1 MITIFVLLG
10 LGFFAGGVAA
20 IVDGWPYLLLERGF
34 TQVIV
39 GSVAVTAG
47 IILLALSR
55 VLVELRRV
63 KATIAGALTVS
74 SAGLSAGEAAR
85 ASVGMGEDLRTTPG
99 EAQSALPSLGTVAAG
114 AGLVAAGG
122 ALAASMREGAEDA
135 PAAVQETPE
144 PLIND
149 LFDEITIPSE
159 PAVEPHVGAA
169 DAAEESEKD
178 RADVPTAEMHEP
190 HEPEAAVPELAPD
203 AVTPAVAA
211 SFATQHEGEAARE
224 EEDADTDAAA
234 SDEEQRST
242 SPQSPT
248 WWPQVD
254 RPGRDESERAPL
266 EADDFGAL
274 RQHLS
279 FGPQRPEAQPEPEPE
294 PEPDLPV
301 GETSFDQRDREIDD
315 AAAWMA
321 PAFGRREPPFGE
333 PEQVADEPT
342 IPRWPPLTSG
352 APRLEPDV
360 ESADSPEVQPETA
373 ETEARVE
380 PVFEEAEAANEPL
393 DEAEEAVSGDETEAV
408 PEAPRPATS
417 DEGVVGAYQVGDT
430 HFTMYADGSIQART
444 PDGEY
449 KFASMDELKT
459 YLASEKSRLGG

>member
-63 KATIAGALTVS
+63 KAAIVGA
-74 SAGLSAGEAAR
+74 AGLSAGEAAR

-99 EAQSALPSLGTVAAG
+99 EAQSALPGLGTVAAG

-122 ALAASMREGAEDA
+122 ALAASMRGGAEDA
-135 PAAVQETPE
+135 PAAVEEVPE
-144 PLIND
+144 PVIND

-159 PAVEPHVGAA
+159 PPVEPHPGAG
-169 DAAEESEKD
+169 EKD
-178 RADVPTAEMHEP
+178 RADVPTAEVHEP
-190 HEPEAAVPELAPD
+190 REPEAVVPELAPD

-254 RPGRDESERAPL
+254 RPGGDESERAPV

-279 FGPQRPEAQPEPEPE
+279 FGPQRPESQPELE

-360 ESADSPEVQPETA
+360 ESSDSPEVQPETA

-408 PEAPRPATS
+408 PEPPRPATS

>member
-10 LGFFAGGVAA
+10 LGFFAGGIAA

-47 IILLALSR
+47 VILLALSW

-63 KATIAGALTVS
+63 RVAIAGALTVP
-74 SAGLSAGEAAR
+74 SAGPSAGEAAR
-85 ASVGMGEDLRTTPG
+85 ASMGMGEGARTIPG
-99 EAQSALPSLGTVAAG
+99 EAQSTLPGLGTVAAG

-122 ALAASMREGAEDA
+122 ALAASMRGGAEDA
-135 PAAVQETPE
+135 PTAAQDLPE
-144 PLIND
+144 PVISD
-149 LFDEITIPSE
+149 LFDEIAHPLDLPAE
-159 PAVEPHVGAA
+159 RREEAAHAVEEP
-169 DAAEESEKD
+169 EEG
-178 RADVPTAEMHEP
+178 RGDVPAAEMHEP
-190 HEPEAAVPELAPD
+190 HKTEAVLPELAPD
-203 AVTPAVAA
+203 AATPSVAA
-211 SFATQHEGEAARE
+211 SFVTQHEDEAARE

-234 SDEEQRST
+234 SDEVQRSS
-242 SPQSPT
+242 SPQAPA

-254 RPGRDESERAPL
+254 TPRRDEAEPSV

-279 FGPQRPEAQPEPEPE
+279 FGPQRPEAHSEPE

-301 GETSFDQRDREIDD
+301 GETSFDQRDREIDE

-333 PEQVADEPT
+333 PEQVADEPA

-360 ESADSPEVQPETA
+360 ESADSPEVQPET
-373 ETEARVE
+373 TEAESRIE
-380 PVFEEAEAANEPL
+380 PVFEESEAAGEPQ
-393 DEAEEAVSGDETEAV
+393 DEAEEAISGEETETV
-408 PEAPRPATS
+408 PEPPRPATS

>member
-10 LGFFAGGVAA
+10 LGFFAGGIAA
-20 IVDGWPYLLLERGF
+20 IVNGWPYLVLERGF
-34 TQVIV
+34 TLVIA
-39 GSVAVTAG
+39 GSVAVAAG
-47 IILLALSR
+47 IILLALSW

-63 KATIAGALTVS
+63 RVAIADARTVP
-74 SAGLSAGEAAR
+74 SAGPSAADAAR
-85 ASVGMGEDLRTTPG
+85 ASVEMDDDVRTIPG
-99 EAQSALPSLGTVAAG
+99 EARSTLPGLGTVAAG

-122 ALAASMREGAEDA
+122 ALAASMRGGAEDA
-135 PAAVQETPE
+135 PAAAQDLPE
-144 PLIND
+144 PVISD
-149 LFDEITIPSE
+149 LFDEITHPSE
-159 PAVEPHVGAA
+159 LPADRREEAIDAVEEPEKGGA
-169 DAAEESEKD
+169 DA
-178 RADVPTAEMHEP
+178 PTAELHEP
-190 HEPEAAVPELAPD
+190 HETEAVLPELAPD
-203 AVTPAVAA
+203 VVTPSIAA
-211 SFATQHEGEAARE
+211 SFVTQHEDEAAGE
-224 EEDADTDAAA
+224 VEDADTGAVAG
-234 SDEEQRST
+234 DEDLR
-242 SPQSPT
+242 SPQAPA
-248 WWPQVD
+248 WWPQVE
-254 RPGRDESERAPL
+254 RPRPEEAKPPV

-279 FGPQRPEAQPEPEPE
+279 FGPQRPEPDFEPE

-301 GETSFDQRDREIDD
+301 GETSFDQRDREIDE

-321 PAFGRREPPFGE
+321 PAFGRREPTFGE

-360 ESADSPEVQPETA
+360 ESADAPEVQPET
-373 ETEARVE
+373 TEAESRIE
-380 PVFEEAEAANEPL
+380 PVFEETEAEGEPL
-393 DEAEEAVSGDETEAV
+393 DEAEEAISGEETETV
-408 PEAPRPATS
+408 PEPPGPATS

>member
-10 LGFFAGGVAA
+10 LGFCAGGIAA

-47 IILLALSR
+47 VILLALSW

-63 KATIAGALTVS
+63 RVAIAGALTLP
-74 SAGLSAGEAAR
+74 SAGPSAAEAAR
-85 ASVGMGEDLRTTPG
+85 ASVEMGGDVRAIPG
-99 EAQSALPSLGTVAAG
+99 EARSTLPGLGTVAAG

-122 ALAASMREGAEDA
+122 ALAASMRGGAEH
-135 PAAVQETPE
+135 AAAATQDLPE
-144 PLIND
+144 PVISD
-149 LFDEITIPSE
+149 LFDEITPPSALPAE
-159 PAVEPHVGAA
+159 RREEAVDAVEEPEEVRA
-169 DAAEESEKD
+169 DIPAAE
-178 RADVPTAEMHEP
+178 THEP
-190 HEPEAAVPELAPD
+190 HEAEAVLPELAPEI
-203 AVTPAVAA
+203 VTPSIAV
-211 SFATQHEGEAARE
+211 SFVTQHGDEAAGEGEG
-224 EEDADTDAAA
+224 ADTSAVVD
-234 SDEEQRST
+234 DKELRSP
-242 SPQSPT
+242 SAQAPA
-248 WWPQVD
+248 WWPQVE
-254 RPGRDESERAPL
+254 RPRPDEVEPPV

-279 FGPQRPEAQPEPEPE
+279 FGPQRPGAHFEPE

-301 GETSFDQRDREIDD
+301 GETSFDQRDREIDE

-352 APRLEPDV
+352 TPRLEPDV
-360 ESADSPEVQPETA
+360 ESADMPEAEPDMAEA
-373 ETEARVE
+373 ETRIE
-380 PVFEEAEAANEPL
+380 PVFEESEAASEPL
-393 DEAEEAVSGDETEAV
+393 DEAEEATSGEETETV
-408 PEAPRPATS
+408 PESPRPATS

>member
-10 LGFFAGGVAA
+10 LGFLAGGVAA

-47 IILLALSR
+47 IILLALSQ

-63 KATIAGALTVS
+63 KATIVGALTVS
-74 SAGLSAGEAAR
+74 SAGLPAGEAAR
-85 ASVGMGEDLRTTPG
+85 ASVGMGEGVRATAG
-99 EAQSALPSLGTVAAG
+99 EAQSALPGLGTVAAG

-122 ALAASMREGAEDA
+122 ALAASMRGGAEDA
-135 PAAVQETPE
+135 PAAVQEVPE
-144 PLIND
+144 PVIND

-159 PAVEPHVGAA
+159 PAVEPHPEAG
-169 DAAEESEKD
+169 EKD
-178 RADVPTAEMHEP
+178 REDVPTAEVHEP
-190 HEPEAAVPELAPD
+190 HEPREPEAVVPELAPD
-203 AVTPAVAA
+203 AVPPAVAA
-211 SFATQHEGEAARE
+211 SFATQHGGEAARE
-224 EEDADTDAAA
+224 EEDADKDAAA
-234 SDEEQRST
+234 SDEEQRSK

-254 RPGRDESERAPL
+254 RPGRDESERAPV

-279 FGPQRPEAQPEPEPE
+279 FGPQRPESRPEPE

-333 PEQVADEPT
+333 PEQAADEPT

-380 PVFEEAEAANEPL
+380 PVFEEAEAASEPL

-408 PEAPRPATS
+408 PEPPRPATS